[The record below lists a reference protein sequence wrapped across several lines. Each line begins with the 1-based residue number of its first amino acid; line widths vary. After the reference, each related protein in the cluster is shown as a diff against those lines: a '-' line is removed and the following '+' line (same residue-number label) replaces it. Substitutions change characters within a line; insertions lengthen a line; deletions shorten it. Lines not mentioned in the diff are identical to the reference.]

1 VLVNHDHL
9 VSEERVEPFAYAGL
23 LSADFLVAARRDR
36 RADTA
41 A

>member
-1 VLVNHDHL
+1 MYERV

-23 LSADFLVAARRDR
+23 LSAGFLVAARRDR